1 MNAVCQAL
9 LAGARFALQKN
20 VIVAAGNARSLMLQS
35 KELARFAN
43 HAVQAVARAVTRCM
57 GNGRFQ
63 VFNRHAH
70 NQRAFN
76 LAANFYRHNG
86 GNVFISAVLRNPG
99 NFAAVRRRA
108 LQSLFNGN
116 MLIIKENILKV
127 FPAFEAFFS
136 IAVAVFQF
144 LVLPNPVNGNRQFF
158 HHHFL
163 DAPVFKHLQMLLNGI
178 FHR

>member
-1 MNAVCQAL
+1 MRLRAGWPDECRVQAL

-20 VIVAAGNARSLMLQS
+20 IVVAAGNARSLMLQG

-57 GNGRFQ
+57 GNGCFQ

-76 LAANFYRHNG
+76 FAANFYRHNG
-86 GNVFISAVLRNPG
+86 SNVFISAVLRNPG

-108 LQSLFNGN
+108 LQS
-116 MLIIKENILKV
+116 
-127 FPAFEAFFS
+127 
-136 IAVAVFQF
+136 F
-144 LVLPNPVNGNRQFF
+144 L
-158 HHHFL
+158 
-163 DAPVFKHLQMLLNGI
+163 MGI
-178 FHR
+178 CS